1 IDGVVNPTLTAR
13 PGDVVKITLIND
25 DGMLHDLVIDEF
37 DVATDQFADRGEQDS
52 ITFTAN
58 KTGTFDYYCSVPGHK
73 AAGMVGKLVVGTSA
87 AAAVEGADIVRD
99 PSDVPAP
106 LEPREPQTVEVDLVA
121 EEVLG
126 QLADGTVMTYF
137 TFNGTV
143 PGPM

>member
-1 IDGVVNPTLTAR
+1 MFVGVGGDIDGVVNPTLTAR

-52 ITFTAN
+52 ITFTA
-58 KTGTFDYYCSVPGHK
+58 TRPARSTITASVPGHK

-106 LEPREPQTVEVDLVA
+106 LEPRSRRRLRSIWWLRKCSASLRTAL
-121 EEVLG
+121 
-126 QLADGTVMTYF
+126 
-137 TFNGTV
+137 
-143 PGPM
+143 